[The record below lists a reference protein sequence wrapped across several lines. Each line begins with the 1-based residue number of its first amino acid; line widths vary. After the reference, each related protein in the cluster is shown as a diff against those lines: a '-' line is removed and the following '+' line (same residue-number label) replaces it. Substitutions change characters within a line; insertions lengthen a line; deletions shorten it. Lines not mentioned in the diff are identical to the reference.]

1 MQGFNSLNGAINMH
15 GSYPER
21 LGCWSF
27 NSLNGAI
34 NIKPKRLKNQID
46 KVVSIP

>member
-1 MQGFNSLNGAINMH
+1 MQGFNSLNGAINIKTRIM
-15 GSYPER
+15 
-21 LGCWSF
+21 LLLLLKSF